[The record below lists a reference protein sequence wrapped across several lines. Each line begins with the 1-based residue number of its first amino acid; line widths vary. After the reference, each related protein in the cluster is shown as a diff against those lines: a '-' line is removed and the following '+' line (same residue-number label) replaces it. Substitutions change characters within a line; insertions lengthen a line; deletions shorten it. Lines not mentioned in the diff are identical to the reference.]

1 MQPALYLAA
10 FLVVAVG
17 IAHSC
22 LGERYILSRL
32 FRRDDLVKGYTARV
46 IRFAWH
52 ITSLAWFG
60 FAAVLVLLANP
71 PVTSSALG
79 LVVGCTFLVHFAY
92 VLIASRGRHL
102 SWVAFLVIGIVA
114 IYATR

>member
-1 MQPALYLAA
+1 MSAQIGPSTADGYQWESWDKVQPDLWKGLQEILAA
-10 FLVVAVG
+10 PSADY
-17 IAHSC
+17 
-22 LGERYILSRL
+22 R
-32 FRRDDLVKGYTARV
+32 VK
-46 IRFAWH
+46 
-52 ITSLAWFG
+52 LAL

-71 PVTSSALG
+71 PVTPSAIG
-79 LVVGCTFLVHFAY
+79 LVIGCTFLVHCVY